1 MLIDSIVLESSSL
14 RNKMMSSSVNAKVL
28 EDINLA
34 LQEVTQILEEL
45 SKGGTFYESLLAYL
59 QNLNQTVDDYVMARQ
74 AQFVDLIEKIDHMI
88 PKKPPSVY
96 QKPSQMPQPSKFE
109 KPEEK
114 KMDIEAKEPKS
125 FFDEESNRFPLGCSV
140 FVPNRK
146 TNNNLAESIVNVYE
160 STVVQNLSDSRVKK

>member
-1 MLIDSIVLESSSL
+1 
-14 RNKMMSSSVNAKVL
+14 MSSSVNAKVL

-34 LQEVTQILEEL
+34 LQEVAQILEEL
-45 SKGGTFYESLLAYL
+45 SKGGVFYENLLAYL
-59 QNLNQTVDDYVMARQ
+59 QSLNQTVDDYVMARQ
-74 AQFVDLIEKIDHMI
+74 AQFVDLIEKIDRMI
-88 PKKPPSVY
+88 PRKPPSVY
-96 QKPSQMPQPSKFE
+96 QKPSQIPSKFE

-114 KMDIEAKEPKS
+114 KMDIEPQEPKS

-146 TNNNLAESIVNVYE
+146 TNNNMTESAVNVYE